1 MTKYT
6 PEFDAQFKELY
17 AKGYSGVAMA
27 EIMGIQFK
35 GEWSTYTY
43 ATAWMIRNVKRL
55 GLPRRGSG
63 YKAVK
68 SPKQLRR
75 YQQKKRR
82 IRQKRIA
89 QIQRLI
95 PQYEKQIQ
103 RWRDELVMLTS

>member
-6 PEFDAQFKELY
+6 PEFDKQFKELY
-17 AKGYSGVAMA
+17 TKGYSSVAMA
-27 EIMGIQFK
+27 EIMGIKFR
-35 GEWSTYTY
+35 GEWSTCIY

-75 YQQKKRR
+75 FQQKKRR
-82 IRQKRIA
+82 EKQKRIA

-95 PQYEKQIQ
+95 PAYEQQIQ
-103 RWRDELVMLTS
+103 RWRDELAQGGA